1 MFDLDSYISHYTGA
15 TRLERLDRIAQTSWK
30 NDPIL
35 TDQAFALLEQ
45 QCKQEGNVIKYR
57 EIFEDPTTTTTTTTS
72 TPEATTTTT
81 AAPTAMEGEESQ
93 QQQQQQQQTT
103 GTCASFF

>member
-35 TDQAFALLEQ
+35 ADQALALLEQ

-72 TPEATTTTT
+72 TPEATTTT
-81 AAPTAMEGEESQ
+81 APTAMEGEESQ
-93 QQQQQQQQTT
+93 QQQQQQTT